1 MNTQVGTQVSREP
14 FGTLDDGTR
23 VDRWTLKAGP
33 GPGGLRV
40 RVLTYGGIVQSIE
53 APDRDGTRAQLA
65 LGFAD
70 LASYVAHGGSY
81 FGALV
86 GRYANRI
93 AGARFTLDGR
103 TYPLTPNDGPHSLHG
118 GPGNFSRVV
127 WNARETE
134 GGVELH
140 RVSPD
145 GEEGFPG
152 TLDVRVRYTVCAGPG
167 GGALRIAY
175 RARTDAPTVLSLT
188 NHTYLNLGGDCSGS
202 ATGHELRLAA
212 SRYTPVDGTGIPV
225 PGAPAEVGGTRFD
238 FRTARPVGGAYDHN
252 FALDGGVSERP
263 RTVAEL
269 YDPRSGRALE
279 LATTEPGLQLYT
291 AGHLDGSLTGTSGV
305 PYGPAAGLAL
315 ETQHFPDSP
324 NRPDF
329 PSTVLR
335 PGASHRSE
343 TVYGFSVRPPRAGA
357 GAGAGSA

>member
-1 MNTQVGTQVSREP
+1 MNTQVGREP
-14 FGTLDDGTR
+14 FGALGDGTR
-23 VDRWTLKAGP
+23 VDRWTLQTGLGAGA
-33 GPGGLRV
+33 LRV
-40 RVLTYGGIVQSIE
+40 GVLTYGGIVQSVE
-53 APDRDGTRAQLA
+53 APDRDGTTAQLA

-93 AGARFTLDGR
+93 AGARFALDGR
-103 TYPLTPNDGPHSLHG
+103 TYPLTANDGRNSLHG

-127 WNARETE
+127 WDAREVE

-152 TLDVRVRYTVCAGPG
+152 TLDVRVTYTLSTGPDG
-167 GGALRIAY
+167 AALRIAY
-175 RARTDAPTVLSLT
+175 RAETDAPTVVSLT
-188 NHTYLNLGGDCSGS
+188 NHTYLNLSGDGSGS

-212 SRYTPVDGTGIPV
+212 SRYTPVDGTGIPL
-225 PGAPAEVGGTRFD
+225 PGAPVEVAGTRFD
-238 FRTARPVGGAYDHN
+238 FRAARTVDGAYDHN
-252 FALDGGVSERP
+252 FALDGGVSAQP
-263 RTVAEL
+263 RRVAEL

-291 AGHLDGSLTGTSGV
+291 AGHLDGTLTGTSGV

-324 NRPDF
+324 NRADF

-335 PGASHRSE
+335 PGMSYRSE
-343 TVYGFSVRPPRAGA
+343 TVYGFSVRPRRAGA
-357 GAGAGSA
+357 GAA

>member
-1 MNTQVGTQVSREP
+1 MNTQVSREP
-14 FGTLDDGTR
+14 FGALDDGTR
-23 VDRWTLKAGP
+23 VDRWTLETGSGP
-33 GPGGLRV
+33 GTLRV
-40 RVLTYGGIVQSIE
+40 GVLTYGGIVQSIE
-53 APDRDGTRAQLA
+53 APDRDGTTAQLA

-70 LASYVAHGGSY
+70 LKSYVAHGASY

-93 AGARFTLDGR
+93 AGAQFALDGR
-103 TYPLTPNDGPHSLHG
+103 TYPLTPNDGRNSLHG
-118 GPGNFSRVV
+118 GVGNFSRAV
-127 WNARETE
+127 WNAREVE

-152 TLDVRVRYTVCAGPG
+152 TLDVRVTYTLSAGPG

-175 RARTDAPTVLSLT
+175 RARTDAPTVVSLT
-188 NHTYLNLGGDCSGS
+188 NHTYLNLGGDGSGS

-212 SRYTPVDGTGIPV
+212 SRYTPADGTGVPL
-225 PGAPAEVGGTRFD
+225 PGAPVEVAGTRFD
-238 FRTARPVGGAYDHN
+238 FRAARAVAGAYDHN
-252 FALDGGVSERP
+252 FALDGGVCARP

-269 YDPRSGRALE
+269 YDPRTGRALE

-291 AGHLDGSLTGTSGV
+291 AGHLDGTLTGTSGV

-315 ETQHFPDSP
+315 ETQHFPDAP

-335 PGASHRSE
+335 PGASYRSE
-343 TVYGFSVRPPRAGA
+343 TVYGFSVRPGNAGV
-357 GAGAGSA
+357 

>member
-1 MNTQVGTQVSREP
+1 MRTQVSREP

-23 VDRWTLKAGP
+23 VDRWTLESGP
-33 GPGGLRV
+33 TGLRV
-40 RVLTYGGIVQSIE
+40 RILTYGGIVQTVE
-53 APDRDGTRAQLA
+53 APDRDGVRGQLA

-70 LASYVAHGGSY
+70 LASYATHGGSY

-93 AGARFTLDGR
+93 AGASFVLDGR
-103 TYPLTPNDGPHSLHG
+103 TRALTPNNGRHSLHG
-118 GPGNFSRVV
+118 GPGGFSRVV
-127 WNARETE
+127 WDAREVD
-134 GGVELH
+134 GGVQLH

-152 TLDVRVRYTVCAGPG
+152 ALDVRVTYTLSP
-167 GGALRIAY
+167 GGALRIVS
-175 RARTDAPTVLSLT
+175 RATTDAPTVVNLT
-188 NHTYLNLGGDCSGS
+188 NHTYLNLGGDGSGS
-202 ATGHELRLAA
+202 AAGHELRLAA
-212 SRYTPVDGTGIPV
+212 SRYTPADGTGIPV
-225 PGAPAEVGGTRFD
+225 PGAPADVTGTRFD
-238 FRTARPVGGAYDHN
+238 FRAARAVAGAYDHN
-252 FALDGGVSERP
+252 FALDGGVCEAP
-263 RTVAEL
+263 RTVTEL

-291 AGHLDGSLTGTSGV
+291 ADHLDGTLTGTSGV

-335 PGASHRSE
+335 PGESYRSE
-343 TVYGFSVRPPRAGA
+343 TVYAFSVRPRGA
-357 GAGAGSA
+357 GTP